1 MSSIQES
8 DLRNIKK
15 NPTGYQIQFIVNGKS
30 YSGFEKEL
38 TKAKK
43 LRDRMK
49 KQLQIAPKGAFRK
62 SFEKNKESYVPGTN
76 KRMPVGIT
84 LKTHYGPDVNTYDIL
99 VNWRDHTGKKR
110 TKGFYCCRETT
121 YTQEKIK
128 QAYNRA
134 VKFRQAYEKSILNGT
149 LSEFD
154 PKEFNIKKY

>member
-15 NPTGYQIQFIVNGKS
+15 TPTGYQIQFIVNGKS

-49 KQLQIAPKGAFRK
+49 KQLKIAPNGAFRQ
-62 SFEKNKESYVPGTN
+62 SFEKNKESYIPGTN
-76 KRMPVGIT
+76 KLMPAGIT
-84 LKTHYGPDVNTYDIL
+84 LKTHYGKDVNTYDIL
-99 VNWRDHTGKKR
+99 VNWTDHTGKKR
-110 TKGFYCCRETT
+110 TKVFYCCRETT
-121 YTQEKIK
+121 YTPRKIK
-128 QAYNRA
+128 LSYNRA
-134 VKFRQAYEKSILNGT
+134 VKFRKAYEKAVCDGT

-154 PKEFNIKKY
+154 PKMFNIKR